1 MNKRKREDDD
11 DEKTEYL
18 YMIKYRYINDY
29 KNINETM
36 DFHRI
41 SDKRNR
47 VTDMTNWSKSEMGCE
62 EELGNKDGKRVAII
76 ILEFKCIENKY

>member
-1 MNKRKREDDD
+1 MNKRKREED

-29 KNINETM
+29 KKINEIY

-41 SDKRNR
+41 SDKKNR
-47 VTDMTNWSKSEMGCE
+47 VTDMIDWSKSELGCE
-62 EELGNKDGKRVAII
+62 EELGNKEGKKVSII